1 MNIFGGKEAREIK
14 LAEDW
19 SNAVRGRYRHPV
31 VRELGYA
38 HRNTYQGRDDD
49 GDEQGALHSSRHQ
62 TAAEQDT
69 DETQNAD
76 WRKLAELYEGI
87 RIGGD
92 DAGILQT
99 DKGDKHTDISYIAI
113 IIFLYFSIF
122 SLPHFHNPIIY
133 RSYLDVKTFFGNLVV
148 LMVGEQQQVGALRL
162 AMSQKQSLN
171 LPFASLG

>member
-1 MNIFGGKEAREIK
+1 MMAMNK
-14 LAEDW
+14 
-19 SNAVRGRYRHPV
+19 
-31 VRELGYA
+31 
-38 HRNTYQGRDDD
+38 
-49 GDEQGALHSSRHQ
+49 GALHSSRHQ
-62 TAAEQDT
+62 TAAEQVT

-122 SLPHFHNPIIY
+122 PLPHFHNPIIY

>member
-1 MNIFGGKEAREIK
+1 MVKKVVIPAINSVLTVVVFGSKPN
-14 LAEDW
+14 
-19 SNAVRGRYRHPV
+19 NAFN
-31 VRELGYA
+31 LF
-38 HRNTYQGRDDD
+38 
-49 GDEQGALHSSRHQ
+49 
-62 TAAEQDT
+62 
-69 DETQNAD
+69 
-76 WRKLAELYEGI
+76 
-87 RIGGD
+87 
-92 DAGILQT
+92 
-99 DKGDKHTDISYIAI
+99 ISYIAI